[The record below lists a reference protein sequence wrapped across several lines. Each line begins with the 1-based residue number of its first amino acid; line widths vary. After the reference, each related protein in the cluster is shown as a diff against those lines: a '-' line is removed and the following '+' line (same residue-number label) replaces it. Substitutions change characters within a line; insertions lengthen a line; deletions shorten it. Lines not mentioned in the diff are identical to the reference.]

1 MKKALV
7 VVDMQVDF
15 TTGALENAEA
25 VKVIPSIVK
34 KVNDAFEAG
43 EDVFFTRD
51 THADNYMATEEGKNL
66 PIPHCIKGTAGWEIV
81 PELKALSEK
90 PGVTIVD
97 KPVFG
102 SVSLGELLKERASYD
117 EVELVGVCT
126 DICVISNAMIVRAF
140 LPDTHV
146 KVDAS
151 CCAGVTVESHKNALE
166 AMKVCQVEVT
176 NLM

>member
-66 PIPHCIKGTAGWEIV
+66 PVPHCIKGTAGWEIV

-90 PGVTIVD
+90 PG
-97 KPVFG
+97 
-102 SVSLGELLKERASYD
+102 
-117 EVELVGVCT
+117 
-126 DICVISNAMIVRAF
+126 
-140 LPDTHV
+140 
-146 KVDAS
+146 
-151 CCAGVTVESHKNALE
+151 
-166 AMKVCQVEVT
+166 
-176 NLM
+176 